1 MPIRHR
7 CWAAV
12 WGLSVMEA
20 EGPHL
25 ALQPGFAAGSHE
37 AGRVCSPLGLSF
49 LTARGSWP
57 RLKGA
62 LRHQRDAHL
71 PARGLRS

>member
-1 MPIRHR
+1 MLIRHR

-37 AGRVCSPLGLSF
+37 ARESLQPSGPQFPHCPGQLAASEG
-49 LTARGSWP
+49 GSE
-57 RLKGA
+57 A
-62 LRHQRDAHL
+62 SA
-71 PARGLRS
+71 